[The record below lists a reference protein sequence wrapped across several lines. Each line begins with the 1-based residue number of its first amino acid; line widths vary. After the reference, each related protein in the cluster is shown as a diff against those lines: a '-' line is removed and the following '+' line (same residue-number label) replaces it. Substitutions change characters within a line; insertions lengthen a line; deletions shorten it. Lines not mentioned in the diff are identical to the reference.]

1 MFYTGGFLEAEEAY
15 RWGLLNHLYA
25 SEELEIKTRELCQR
39 IIKSPPLVQWISKRI
54 MRTAMDTSLEATMQL
69 TANASG
75 ILDRSEDSREARKA
89 FLEKREPNYK
99 GR

>member
-1 MFYTGGFLEAEEAY
+1 M
-15 RWGLLNHLYA
+15 
-25 SEELEIKTRELCQR
+25 
-39 IIKSPPLVQWISKRI
+39 IKSPPLVQWISKRI

-89 FLEKREPNYK
+89 FLEKREPHYK